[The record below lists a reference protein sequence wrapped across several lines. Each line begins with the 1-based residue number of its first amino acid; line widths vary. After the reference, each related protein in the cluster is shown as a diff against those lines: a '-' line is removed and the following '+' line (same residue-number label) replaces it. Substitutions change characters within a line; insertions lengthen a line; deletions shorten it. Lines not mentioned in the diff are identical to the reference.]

1 MQQTWALCTWAQI
14 ITKKEKK
21 ERKKNASHKHIIL
34 KILIL
39 FVPDETVVDSN
50 LQNCSKCVFSCCSK
64 CVFAA
69 RVLLCADVTF
79 QQVAKTQERRQR
91 ISGDVWRRQW
101 KRTASQGQRTTSQW
115 CNATEMQR
123 NSECSF
129 FLLPEKSDTNFP
141 IPPSK
146 RSRQRG
152 FSPLLLP
159 QLHSHSPRDQR
170 LANAR
175 QTLTDSEGFFEE
187 ALGLG
192 DGRGLLL
199 RQEHV
204 GCRAAAH
211 ATHWRTQKD
220 ACLTIPP
227 RSFVVGWE
235 NKIRHYLFFYLKHMT
250 HSWLISMAW

>member
-91 ISGDVWRRQW
+91 ISGDVSEREPHHRVREQHRNDAMRRKCRGIASAASSSFQ
-101 KRTASQGQRTTSQW
+101 KNQTPIFPFHQANAAVSEDFLPSSSRNFTAT
-115 CNATEMQR
+115 
-123 NSECSF
+123 
-129 FLLPEKSDTNFP
+129 
-141 IPPSK
+141 
-146 RSRQRG
+146 
-152 FSPLLLP
+152 
-159 QLHSHSPRDQR
+159 R
-170 LANAR
+170 LAINDWLTHAKHLPIVRAFLKRRSASVMVVASSSAR
-175 QTLTDSEGFFEE
+175 ST
-187 ALGLG
+187 
-192 DGRGLLL
+192 
-199 RQEHV
+199 
-204 GCRAAAH
+204 
-211 ATHWRTQKD
+211 
-220 ACLTIPP
+220 
-227 RSFVVGWE
+227 
-235 NKIRHYLFFYLKHMT
+235 
-250 HSWLISMAW
+250 